1 MFLSL
6 SLLIQSQKNSLRD
19 LDRYRN
25 SVVKRFETGEV
36 VGRLFDFGKVFGRV

>member
-25 SVVKRFETGEV
+25 SVDLRQREV
-36 VGRLFDFGKVFGRV
+36 VPRRFLGEFSVVFL